1 MQSSVPTNH
10 PSLPE
15 SLMPDKPIVG
25 VDVAKNWLDIN
36 IASQTTV
43 KRIPNQPTAIAAWL
57 DSLHPTVVAFEPTGG
72 YEHTLQQAL
81 RQRTI
86 LFRRIHPN
94 TLIDYRKSRGIRAK
108 TDAIDA
114 RLIADYA
121 AEQLARR
128 APQPHQVSDETLRA
142 LVARRRQLA
151 DAIHAEQCRR
161 DHAHDAIVRKSLARV
176 GAALQKS
183 LEAIDTAIQDHIAA
197 DPELTRRAELL
208 HSIRGIGPATVVTLL
223 ADLPELGHLT
233 SKQIAALVGLA
244 PHTKRSGKTK
254 SRESTGH
261 GRPEVRRLL
270 FNGARSLLAHPSTL
284 RDFYDRLV
292 TQNHRPGKVAL
303 VALMRKLLVI
313 ANAVLRDGKPWRH
326 A

>member
-1 MQSSVPTNH
+1 MQSSVPTN
-10 PSLPE
+10 PTSLPE
-15 SLMPDKPIVG
+15 SIMPDKPIVG
-25 VDVAKNWLDIN
+25 VDIAKDWLDIN
-36 IASQTTV
+36 IAGQTTV
-43 KRIPNQPTAIAAWL
+43 MRIPNEPTAVAAWL
-57 DSLHPTVVAFEPTGG
+57 DTIRPALVAFEPTGG

-81 RQRTI
+81 CQRSI
-86 LFRRIHPN
+86 LFRRVHPN
-94 TLIDYRKSRGIRAK
+94 TLVDYRRSRSIRAK

-128 APQPHQVSDETLRA
+128 AIQPHQVADETLHA
-142 LVARRRQLA
+142 LAARRRQLA
-151 DAIHAEQCRR
+151 ETIHAEQCRR
-161 DHAHDAIVRKSLARV
+161 DHAHSAVVRKSLAQV

-183 LEAIDTAIQDHIAA
+183 LEAVDAAIEAHIAA

-208 HSIRGIGPATVVTLL
+208 QSIRGIGPATVVILL

-254 SRESTGH
+254 GRESIGH

-270 FNGARSLLAHPSTL
+270 FNGARSLLAHPSKL
-284 RDFYDRLV
+284 KDFYDRLV
-292 TQNHRPGKVAL
+292 TENRRPGKVAL

>member
-1 MQSSVPTNH
+1 
-10 PSLPE
+10 
-15 SLMPDKPIVG
+15 MPDKPIVG
-25 VDVAKNWLDIN
+25 VDVAKGWLDIN
-36 IASQTTV
+36 IAGETAV
-43 KRIPNQPTAIAAWL
+43 KRIPNDPQAIAAWL
-57 DSLHPTVVAFEPTGG
+57 ERIHPALVAFEPTGG
-72 YEHTLQQAL
+72 YERTL
-81 RQRTI
+81 RQVLRRHDI

-94 TLIDYRKSRGIRAK
+94 TLIDYRRGRGIRAK

-128 APQPHQVSDETLRA
+128 GVQPQQLGDDILHA
-142 LVARRRQLA
+142 LAARRRQLS
-151 DAIHAEQCRR
+151 DTIHAEQSRR
-161 DHAHDAIVRKSLARV
+161 DHAHTAVIRKSLDRV
-176 GAALQKS
+176 AATLQKS
-183 LEAIDTAIQDHIAA
+183 LEAIDAAIQDHIAA

-208 HSIRGIGPATVVTLL
+208 QSIRGIGPATVVTLL

-254 SRESTGH
+254 GRESIGH

-270 FNGARSLLAHPSTL
+270 FNGARSALAHPSPL
-284 RDFYDRLV
+284 KDFYDRLV
-292 TQNHRPGKVAL
+292 TQNRRPGKVAL

-313 ANAVLRDGKPWRH
+313 ANAVLRDGKPWQH